1 MTSLEQAMPVYTVHA
16 PPATRGRKRVPN
28 AKNVPENYIFVR
40 DGFYVWA
47 MIFGPF
53 WMLFRRLWL
62 VFFLYLV
69 LMVALGVTLW
79 ALGVSDA
86 TGGLPMLLVSVL
98 IGLEAGSLWRWTL
111 ARRRYRNVGV
121 VVGDNVEA
129 AERRFFDRLAHEDA
143 APARVDAPYPPPMTP
158 PRPMAPQPV
167 TGLFPE
173 PGASR

>member
-1 MTSLEQAMPVYTVHA
+1 MPVYTVHA
-16 PPATRGRKRVPN
+16 PPAIRGRKRVPN

-47 MIFGPF
+47 MVFGPA
-53 WMLFRRLWL
+53 WMLFRKLWL
-62 VFFLYLV
+62 VFFLYV
-69 LMVALGVTLW
+69 VAMVALAVVLW
-79 ALGVSDA
+79 LFGVSDA
-86 TGGLPMLLVSVL
+86 TGGIPMLLVSGL

-111 ARRRYRNVGV
+111 ARRRYRNLGV

-143 APARVDAPYPPPMTP
+143 APAQRFDASPPPMIP

-173 PGASR
+173 PGALR